1 MTSLQIDI
9 KNSDY
14 GLAYYYL
21 KNRLDIGFEFFHT
34 ARFVYLSGYYGSE
47 LNRFRNFG
55 GVFSLSYPLDR
66 FYRLEGSL
74 SVLNVSSDNLD
85 NISVSSDKATYIVPS
100 VSFVKDNIL
109 WGYYSPIQGTRYKF
123 TLFGNPGFTNSR
135 QSFYSFVWDFRNYM
149 RFWYDNSFVFRLSG
163 GYSGGANPQRF
174 FLGGT
179 ENWINRTFST
189 GDIPVNNASDFAF
202 LSPAMPMRG
211 FNYAEQIGSKY
222 TLLNLELR
230 MPLIRYLVT
239 GPLPLLFQNILGAA
253 FIDAGSAWN
262 NTKSLQLLG
271 RNADG
276 NTVTKDLLLGGGF
289 GARMYFIFLWRFDVA
304 WTYDLDRFS
313 QPKYYISIGLDF

>member
-1 MTSLQIDI
+1 
-9 KNSDY
+9 
-14 GLAYYYL
+14 
-21 KNRLDIGFEFFHT
+21 LDIGFEFFHT